1 MKLHIGGHLTF
12 YLTQKNPDLEISL
25 VGPTRLVDILEKLSI
40 PAGEVVLV
48 VVNGQLTELSTS
60 NVTDEDRVELYPP
73 IGGGVGY
80 ITLRSTNM
88 HRITPPTIASAA
100 EEEAAQAE
108 FRRIDIEQWLHMY
121 EQMLKIRHFEETVNE
136 LYKGARMPG
145 LAHLY
150 SGEEAVAV
158 GVCENLKPD
167 DYITST
173 HRGHGHCLAK
183 GASVNR
189 MFAELLGKA
198 PGYCK
203 GKGGSMHIA
212 DPETGNLGANA
223 IVAGSGGIA
232 TGAAFSSKMRKSG
245 QVAVCFFG
253 DGAMGQGVLYEVMN
267 MAAVWK
273 LPVLYVCENN
283 LYTEYTFYREVMA
296 GSLRA
301 RPEAFGILTE
311 EVDGQDVR
319 KVYTTASRL
328 VEHARR
334 GDGPAFLICNT
345 YRYHG
350 HHVGDINR
358 AYYRSKEEEEL
369 WKETHDPIRLLAGWL
384 QNRCGVQ
391 LSILDNIEEQVD
403 QEINAGVEFAESA
416 PYPLISEV
424 NEDVYA

>member
-1 MKLHIGGHLTF
+1 M
-12 YLTQKNPDLEISL
+12 DRISPP
-25 VGPTRLVDILEKLSI
+25 VILPEADEK
-40 PAGEVVLV
+40 A
-48 VVNGQLTELSTS
+48 T
-60 NVTDEDRVELYPP
+60 
-73 IGGGVGY
+73 
-80 ITLRSTNM
+80 
-88 HRITPPTIASAA
+88 
-100 EEEAAQAE
+100 QAE
-108 FRRIDIEQWLHMY
+108 YQKIDIEQWLHIY

-158 GVCENLKPD
+158 GVCENLRND

-183 GASVNR
+183 GASIDR

-223 IVAGSGGIA
+223 IVGGGGGIA
-232 TGAAFSSKMRKSG
+232 TGAAFSSKMRKTG
-245 QVAVCFFG
+245 QVAACFFG

-283 LYTEYTFYREVMA
+283 LYTQYTYYREVMA

-319 KVYTTASRL
+319 KVYTTAARL
-328 VEHARR
+328 VEHARS
-334 GDGPAFLICNT
+334 GEGPAFLICNT

-358 AYYRSKEEEEL
+358 TYYRAKEEEEL
-369 WKETHDPIRLLAGWL
+369 WKETHDPIKLLAGWL
-384 QNRCGVQ
+384 QNSRGVQ
-391 LSILDNIEEQVD
+391 DTILESIEKQVSR
-403 QEINAGVEFAESA
+403 EITAGVEFAEAA
-416 PYPLISEV
+416 PYPDRSEV